1 MEKKKMIGKNF
12 TCKHDYK
19 NAIQIGSVDYVCP
32 LCKQVLDPLEWF
44 LMNSFEFV
52 DVVPEAEHGP
62 AKNHKKKK
70 SCRR

>member
-1 MEKKKMIGKNF
+1 MEKKKMIRENF

-44 LMNSFEFV
+44 LMNSFEFE
-52 DVVPEAEHGP
+52 DVVSAAERRP
-62 AKNHKKKK
+62 AEDRQKKKA
-70 SCRR
+70 RG